1 VTGLEPIWHVIIGG
15 RQQGPLTEDQV
26 LAYLG
31 DGTLAAGDFVW
42 CPDFPD
48 WKRASE
54 IGDNRPLENLP
65 AQAVVAPGDAAHDD
79 QNIAGD
85 GDVKP
90 EPVPFQ
96 WNRIGALTAFF
107 AAFSLR
113 GSLHGSLRGPR
124 SASPENALTDE
135 PRPTEALGAGVAWSL
150 WTSATIGLL
159 VSALAL
165 LLQIGRGQ
173 GFELANYA
181 HTASPATIGALIGQ
195 IVSVPLLFVLI
206 ALVRNLLK
214 QGRPKPRAN
223 PIRHALAFSALL
235 LCTLGGLG
243 VYGEIVFAS
252 TEIISGEARKSFIA
266 DAYGACLRK
275 QHAGGQNVSDP
286 QVDKYCIC
294 ISQKMAAST
303 TYQQLGSEP
312 DAAALAEL
320 RQKVEAVSDACR

>member
-1 VTGLEPIWHVIIGG
+1 MTELEPIWHVIIGG
-15 RQQGPLTEDQV
+15 KQRGPLTEDQV

-48 WKRASE
+48 WKRAGE

-65 AQAVVAPGDAAHDD
+65 AQAVVVPGDAAHDD
-79 QNIAGD
+79 QNIAVD
-85 GDVKP
+85 GAAEP
-90 EPVPFQ
+90 EPVPLQ
-96 WNRIGALTAFF
+96 LKRNGALAAFF
-107 AAFSLR
+107 DLFSFR
-113 GSLHGSLRGPR
+113 EPGPPSL
-124 SASPENALTDE
+124 ENALTI
-135 PRPTEALGAGVAWSL
+135 EALSAGAAWSL
-150 WTSATIGLL
+150 WTSANIGLL

-181 HTASPATIGALIGQ
+181 HAASPAAISALIGQ
-195 IVSVPLLFVLI
+195 ILSVPLLFVLI

-223 PIRHALAFSALL
+223 PIRHALAFLALL
-235 LCTLGGLG
+235 LCMLGGLG
-243 VYGEIVFAS
+243 AYGETVFAS

-266 DAYGACLRK
+266 EAYGACLRK

-303 TYQQLGSEP
+303 TYQQFGSEP
-312 DAAALAEL
+312 DANALAEL

>member
-1 VTGLEPIWHVIIGG
+1 MTGLEPIWHVIVGG
-15 RQQGPLTEDQV
+15 ERRGPLTEDQV

-48 WKRASE
+48 WRRASE
-54 IGDNRPLENLP
+54 IGDSRPLEPLP
-65 AQAVVAPGDAAHDD
+65 AQAPVAPDDAGRSDQDIPIGDA
-79 QNIAGD
+79 GE
-85 GDVKP
+85 P
-90 EPVPFQ
+90 EPVPARLGR
-96 WNRIGALTAFF
+96 NGARAAFF
-107 AAFSLR
+107 EAFS
-113 GSLHGSLRGPR
+113 PR
-124 SASPENALTDE
+124 EPEATSPENALPDE
-135 PRPTEALGAGVAWSL
+135 PRPMQALSADAAWSL
-150 WTSATIGLL
+150 WTSANIGLL

-181 HTASPATIGALIGQ
+181 HAASPAAISALIGQ

-214 QGRPKPRAN
+214 QKRPKPHAD

-235 LCTLGGLG
+235 VCMLAGLG
-243 VYGEIVFAS
+243 AYGEMVFAS
-252 TEIISGEARKSFIA
+252 TEIIGGEARKSFIV

-275 QHAGGQNVSDP
+275 QHAGGQNVSDR

-303 TYQQLGSEP
+303 TYRQLGSEP
-312 DAAALAEL
+312 DAGALADL
-320 RQKVEAVSDACR
+320 RQKVEAVSDTCR

>member
-1 VTGLEPIWHVIIGG
+1 VAGLEAIWHVIIGG
-15 RQQGPLTEDQV
+15 EQRGPLTEDQV

-65 AQAVVAPGDAAHDD
+65 AQAVVAPGDAAHDA
-79 QNIAGD
+79 QNIAVDDAAGL
-85 GDVKP
+85 

-96 WNRIGALTAFF
+96 LKRNGALAAFF
-107 AAFSLR
+107 ELFSFR
-113 GSLHGSLRGPR
+113 EPGPP
-124 SASPENALTDE
+124 SPENALTDE
-135 PRPTEALGAGVAWSL
+135 PRSIEALSAGAAWSL
-150 WTSATIGLL
+150 WTSANIGMLI
-159 VSALAL
+159 SALAL

-173 GFELANYA
+173 GFELASFA
-181 HTASPATIGALIGQ
+181 HAGSPAAISALIGQ
-195 IVSVPLLFVLI
+195 ILSVPLLFVLI
-206 ALVRNLLK
+206 ALVRNLLM
-214 QGRPKPRAN
+214 QGRPRPRAN

-235 LCTLGGLG
+235 LCMLGGLG
-243 VYGEIVFAS
+243 AYGETVFAS
-252 TEIISGEARKSFIA
+252 TEIISGDARKSFIA
-266 DAYGACLRK
+266 EAYGACLRK

-303 TYQQLGSEP
+303 TYQQFGSEP
-312 DAAALAEL
+312 DANALAEL

>member
-48 WKRASE
+48 WKRAGE
-54 IGDNRPLENLP
+54 IGDNRPLENLA
-65 AQAVVAPGDAAHDD
+65 AQAVVAPGDAARDD
-79 QNIAGD
+79 QNIAVD
-85 GDVKP
+85 GVKP
-90 EPVPFQ
+90 EPVPFR

-107 AAFSLR
+107 AAF
-113 GSLHGSLRGPR
+113 SLHGSLRGPR

-135 PRPTEALGAGVAWSL
+135 PRSIEALSAGAAWSL
-150 WTSATIGLL
+150 WTSANIGML

-165 LLQIGRGQ
+165 LLQIVRGQ

-181 HTASPATIGALIGQ
+181 HTASPAAISALIGQ
-195 IVSVPLLFVLI
+195 ILSVPLLFVLI

-223 PIRHALAFSALL
+223 PIRHALAFAALL
-235 LCTLGGLG
+235 LCMLGGLG
-243 VYGEIVFAS
+243 AYGEAVFAS
-252 TEIISGEARKSFIA
+252 TELLHGEARKSFIA

-312 DAAALAEL
+312 DATALAEL

>member
-54 IGDNRPLENLP
+54 IGDNRPLENLL

-79 QNIAGD
+79 QNIAVG

-90 EPVPFQ
+90 EPVPFR

-107 AAFSLR
+107 AAFFAAF
-113 GSLHGSLRGPR
+113 SLRGPS

-135 PRPTEALGAGVAWSL
+135 PRPIEALAAGAAWSL
-150 WTSATIGLL
+150 WTSANVGMLI
-159 VSALAL
+159 SALAL

-181 HTASPATIGALIGQ
+181 HTASPAAISALIGQ
-195 IVSVPLLFVLI
+195 ILSVPLLFVLI

-235 LCTLGGLG
+235 LCMLGGLG
-243 VYGEIVFAS
+243 AYGQTVFAS

-275 QHAGGQNVSDP
+275 QHADGQNVSDP

-303 TYQQLGSEP
+303 TYQQVGSEP
-312 DAAALAEL
+312 DANALAEL
-320 RQKVEAVSDACR
+320 KQKVEAVSDACR